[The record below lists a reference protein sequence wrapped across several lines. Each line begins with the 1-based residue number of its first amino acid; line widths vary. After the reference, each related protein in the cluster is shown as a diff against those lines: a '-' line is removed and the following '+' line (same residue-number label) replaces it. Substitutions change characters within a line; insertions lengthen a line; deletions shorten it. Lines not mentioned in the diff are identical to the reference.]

1 MLEIQRMTLV
11 KAIKLLNSIGVEYA
25 IIDGEGIDEDG
36 GIAMTTGSLKQFLE
50 ATIV

>member
-1 MLEIQRMTLV
+1 LV
-11 KAIKLLNSIGVEYA
+11 AGSIEERQHEALQQKTALANA